1 MSQRHIHWH
10 IRRHVGTLHTYCN
23 NTPRSHHRNTTS
35 QPPVPVG
42 LLCLVDMVAA
52 LNLDP
57 LWHDSEELKIA
68 PYDTHHNQ
76 HRNHQR
82 QAGRSSSSN
91 TAMLQIDRFTANL
104 ILGRLRGFCV
114 DVVLVIIIFV
124 ASNQNQMS
132 NNIAL

>member
-1 MSQRHIHWH
+1 M
-10 IRRHVGTLHTYCN
+10 
-23 NTPRSHHRNTTS
+23 
-35 QPPVPVG
+35 G

-82 QAGRSSSSN
+82 QAGRQAEAAAAATRQCCESIGSPRILFLGGGG
-91 TAMLQIDRFTANL
+91 AFVLMLFL
-104 ILGRLRGFCV
+104 L
-114 DVVLVIIIFV
+114 
-124 ASNQNQMS
+124 
-132 NNIAL
+132 